1 MSLDSG
7 TMATKQGNLR
17 DAKPVNSLFYI
28 LVSQYLRPAIGR
40 FFKLQTLNKDII
52 PRTGPGILV
61 ATHVNFFDPIWIYD
75 VVDRPIHFVAT
86 EELFRGRILKAIV
99 RLFGTIP
106 FRRQA
111 QDFQSI
117 RTIIRTLQAGG
128 LVGIY
133 PEGIRT
139 WDGTNAPIIPT
150 IARIIRRMRV
160 PVYSCRLEG
169 GYLHFPRWADKWR
182 PIRVRLIFDQ
192 LYTSETIPDSEER
205 VITDIAEAIRIPDY
219 GLKVPK
225 VERRV
230 PGLASGIHKIL
241 YRCPNCQSVE
251 SLRAVEPLSTNQ
263 VECHSCFATW
273 KVDLGSRLTPVD
285 EDGQTAGEPKTVAE
299 IYRQIKAM
307 PLRPTRSSLIR
318 LEEGEKLYLV
328 SRPHFLYRER
338 QYPNLRIFGF
348 GRAFLTDRRFIF
360 RGRLKRRGRVR
371 VAVPLEEI
379 DSLTIEPGDKLHLIH
394 RKQLYRIPF
403 RRESPVKWYDY
414 LERLIDLRKNSSIP
428 A

>member
-1 MSLDSG
+1 M
-7 TMATKQGNLR
+7 MAPKRDNLR
-17 DAKPVNSLFYI
+17 EAKLVNPLFHI
-28 LVSQYLRPAIGR
+28 FTCLFLRPPIFR
-40 FFKLQTLNKDII
+40 FFKLLPLNRDII
-52 PRTGPGILV
+52 PHTGPGILV
-61 ATHVNFFDPIWIYD
+61 ANHVNFFDPIWIYD
-75 VVDRPIHFVAT
+75 VIDRPMHFVAT
-86 EELFRGRILKAIV
+86 EELFRGRVLSFIV

-117 RTIIRTLQAGG
+117 RNIIKLLQAGG
-128 LVGIY
+128 LIGIY
-133 PEGIRT
+133 PEGTRS

-160 PVYSCRLEG
+160 PVFSCRLEG

-182 PIRVRLIFDQ
+182 PIRVRLSFGQ
-192 LYTSETIPDSEER
+192 LYTSDTIPDSEEQ

-219 GLKVPK
+219 GLKVPEAK
-225 VERRV
+225 RRI

-241 YRCPNCQSVE
+241 YRCPNCRGVE
-251 SLRAVEPLSTNQ
+251 SLKAIEPLASNQ
-263 VECHSCFATW
+263 VECHSCFASW
-273 KVDLGSRLTPVD
+273 EVDLGSCLTPVD
-285 EDGQTAGEPKTVAE
+285 EDGKAAGQSRTVAE
-299 IYRQIKAM
+299 IYRQIKVM
-307 PLRPTRSSLIR
+307 PLIPIRSSLIGLQR
-318 LEEGEKLYLV
+318 GEKLYLV
-328 SRPHFLYRER
+328 SQPHYLYREK
-338 QYPNLRIFGF
+338 QYPDLRIFGF

-379 DSLTIEPGDKLHLIH
+379 DSLTIEPGDKLHFMY

-403 RRESPVKWYDY
+403 RRESPVKWHDY
-414 LERLIDLRKNSSIP
+414 LERLIELRKSNGVP